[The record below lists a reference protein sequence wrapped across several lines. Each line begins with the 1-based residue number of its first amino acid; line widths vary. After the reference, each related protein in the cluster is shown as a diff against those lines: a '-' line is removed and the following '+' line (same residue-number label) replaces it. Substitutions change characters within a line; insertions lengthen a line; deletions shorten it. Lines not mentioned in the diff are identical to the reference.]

1 MLLRKEVSDGE
12 DSWRL
17 SRYVSPWGEDGVRPC
32 VCSPPRRFAVSSRP
46 PASPCVQ
53 IARLLRLFRP
63 RCLLSVRT
71 RTAGSSAPIQV
82 GGRWY
87 ARDYDDDDFDDDDYY
102 PPAYYPPPPVRV
114 YRVPPPPPVVVYEP
128 PVYGWYYAPP
138 PRPSSCGR
146 YRYWNGDRC
155 TDARYNPPYV
165 GPRW

>member
-1 MLLRKEVSDGE
+1 MRVLSPSTFCGLLAAASFSLCADNATAA
-12 DSWRL
+12 
-17 SRYVSPWGEDGVRPC
+17 
-32 VCSPPRRFAVSSRP
+32 AV
-46 PASPCVQ
+46 PATVLAFS
-53 IARLLRLFRP
+53 ANA
-63 RCLLSVRT
+63 
-71 RTAGSSAPIQV
+71 TAGSTAPIQA

-114 YRVPPPPPVVVYEP
+114 YRVPPPPPVVEYEA
-128 PVYGWYYAPP
+128 PVYGWYYVPP